1 MLFERI
7 GLSERPLLDR
17 IEQSRNRID
26 FGAVLPLV
34 EQAPRVPTEPHSPI
48 AGMFEPGFAPTGGE
62 AMDAISK
69 ELVQYLKGDDELS
82 KDLFLRWNSFREE
95 LAAFFDARKSAARKA
110 LEETIQRLTSEGR
123 TIIDRIADLRNQ
135 LGSQQSWYNSCEE
148 LAAPERATLMGIRS
162 SNPDNDP
169 DSFALPGEREQWRR
183 RLREAEDVVE
193 ARNEQMRPIGQKI
206 QSLTSEIQAAQQQL
220 EQIRQQRKAKRLEL
234 ATGRQHDASS
244 GLNGGIIL

>member
-7 GLSERPLLDR
+7 GIGTRPLLDR
-17 IEQSRNRID
+17 LEQSRNRID
-26 FGAVLPLV
+26 FGAVMPLI
-34 EQAPRVPTEPHSPI
+34 EQAPAVPTEPHSPI
-48 AGMFEPGFAPTGGE
+48 TGLFEPGFAPTAGE

-69 ELVQYLKGDDELS
+69 ELVATLKGDDELS
-82 KDLFLRWNSFREE
+82 KDLFLRWDSFRTE
-95 LAAFFDARKSAARKA
+95 LAAFFDARKTAARKT
-110 LEETIQRLTSEGR
+110 LEETIQRLTTEGR
-123 TIIDRIADLRNQ
+123 VIVDRIGDLRNQ

-148 LAAPERATLMGIRS
+148 LAAPERATLMGIRG

-193 ARNEQMRPIGQKI
+193 ARTGQMRPIAERI

-244 GLNGGIIL
+244 GLGGGTIL